1 MAINL
6 KQIVEKFFTDTPSK
20 VIGIDI
26 GSGNVKMV
34 QIDFSGKKP
43 LVTNMVSAELP
54 ADLLNNGYIR
64 LTDVMI
70 GFLKKLLDKGGF
82 SAKHV
87 VFAIGGRNAFVRE
100 IEVPKMPDE
109 EMRQSAIWDAGKYV
123 PYEANSYYT
132 DAAKFGDPGVEGLQP
147 MLLVAAP
154 KDLVDTMLEISD
166 TLQLKPVCIDI
177 EVLACYRV
185 MAKQEEN
192 FVLLDIGRG
201 YSLITIFQGGAPVA
215 QRSIPQGSQMFD
227 SAIADSQGCNLAEA
241 EKIKI
246 EQNIL
251 DSEVEVIRE
260 KYKALFEA
268 VDNIDREVHRTC
280 EYYKMNKKDAVF
292 GEVVLT
298 GGGSSLLGLEKYLNQ
313 AGDTAYRVLDLFE
326 RVNFSERLSKKTVR
340 ELANS
345 CAVAIGSALAGGGKD
360 A

>member
-6 KQIVEKFFTDTPSK
+6 KQIIEKFFTDTPSK

-100 IEVPKMPDE
+100 IEVPKMPVE

-177 EVLACYRV
+177 EVLACYRI